1 MSYLHPQGDA
11 YGLEN
16 MCVTFKWLRPQT
28 LTAGK
33 DLYQVQET
41 LKKLYKFSTKDVF
54 KTCIQVLK
62 TSLFSTVWAD
72 RAILGSTGPILSNF

>member
-41 LKKLYKFSTKDVF
+41 LKKLYKFST
-54 KTCIQVLK
+54 
-62 TSLFSTVWAD
+62 VWAD
-72 RAILGSTGPILSNF
+72 RAILGNTGPILSNF